1 MFFELRLVAH
11 RAVCDRPQSGLT
23 LSRSAGIVARDSGQS
38 AGNDLGRLDVVVLD
52 IDDTNSNVL
61 DRADLADELELGEL
75 PTRHLNVNL
84 VGRQREERRKHGGV
98 AARCDRPALEIA
110 EAEMRPE
117 VAAVDD
123 RPHGSIEDVDQAID
137 VLAIG
142 VTTHRR
148 LIDRDHT
155 AAGVDEPHQL
165 VTHDRQQRFSDCISV
180 GIVAIGVEPARQR
193 VRAGNAG
200 LETWP

>member
-1 MFFELRLVAH
+1 MFFNLSRAAH
-11 RAVCDRPQSGLT
+11 RAVCERPQSGLT
-23 LSRSAGIVARDSGQS
+23 LSRSAGIERETA
-38 AGNDLGRLDVVVLD
+38 ANPLGNDLGRLDVVVLD
-52 IDDTNSNVL
+52 IDDTNTNVL
-61 DRADLADELELGEL
+61 GRADLADELELGEL

-84 VGRQREERRKHGGV
+84 VGRQREERRKHRGV
-98 AARCDRPALEIA
+98 ATRGDRPALEIA

-142 VTTHRR
+142 ITAHRR
-148 LIDRDHT
+148 LIDGDHT

-193 VRAGNAG
+193 VRAGNAR